1 MKRTYTTLLA
11 GLAVL
16 LTLGLSACGSQ
27 ESLAPEEGPAPEV
40 QLEQARWTEVAETYR
55 YAGSV
60 EGDRNAT
67 LSTKVMGR
75 ITALPVE
82 EGSPVRRGQTLV
94 RIQSQD
100 IEAQHAQVEA
110 QLRQTRAAQENA
122 ATNYKRMK
130 TLFAAESATK
140 KEFED
145 ATLAHQTAQE
155 QVNALQARLLEVQDA
170 LDYTVVRAPF
180 DGYVVRKQAEVGS
193 LAAPGQPLLTIED
206 VERLDVVAQVPESE
220 VGRIA
225 VGDTVDVEVGA
236 TGEGLQRGRVVQVNP
251 SAAAGSR
258 QFEAHVRLLAAGGV
272 KPGMYATVVLR
283 KGTRRVLTVPEAAL
297 VRRGQLTGLFT
308 VNHQNEALLR
318 WVRTGR
324 HIDGRVEI
332 LSGLTDGERYVADLT
347 VPLRDGQAVVVAVSA
362 P

>member
-1 MKRTYTTLLA
+1 MKRTYTTLFA
-11 GLAVL
+11 SLAVL

-27 ESLAPEEGPAPEV
+27 ESPAPDEGTAPAV

-60 EGDRNAT
+60 EGARKAT

-82 EGSPVRRGQTLV
+82 EGSPVRRGQALV

-100 IEAQHAQVEA
+100 VEAQQAQVEA
-110 QLRQTRAAQENA
+110 QLRQARAAQANA
-122 ATNYKRMK
+122 ATNYERME

-145 ATLAHQTAQE
+145 ATLAYESAQE
-155 QVNALQARLLEVQDA
+155 QVNTLQARLREVQDA
-170 LDYTVVRAPF
+170 LGYTVVRAPF

-193 LAAPGQPLLTIED
+193 LAVPGQPLVTVED
-206 VERLDVVAQVPESE
+206 VERLEVVAQVPESE

-225 VGDTVDVEVGA
+225 VGDTVDVAIGA
-236 TGEGLQRGRVVQVNP
+236 AGEALLRGRVVQVNP
-251 SAAAGSR
+251 SAAVGSR
-258 QFEAHVRLLAAGGV
+258 QFEAHVRLLTARGV

-308 VNHQNEALLR
+308 INHQNEALLR

-324 HIDGRVEI
+324 RIDGRVEV

-347 VPLRDGQAVVVAVSA
+347 VPLRDGQAVVVAASA